1 MGKPEFQISERE
13 LRLFI
18 MDKISEE
25 STDLDAFD
33 ENTELVDSKI
43 ISSISLINL
52 LAGIEEYLGQEV
64 VTNEFGIED
73 FTSVNKIIQSVRSS
87 LQWPDQ
93 SL

>member
-1 MGKPEFQISERE
+1 MGILYNQKSETD

-18 MDKISEE
+18 LKKISEE
-25 STDLDAFD
+25 SVDAELFD

-52 LAGIEEYLGQEV
+52 LAGIEEFLDQEV
-64 VTNEFGIED
+64 VNNEFGIEN
-73 FTSVNKIIQSVRSS
+73 FTSVNKIIQTVRAA

-93 SL
+93 VQ